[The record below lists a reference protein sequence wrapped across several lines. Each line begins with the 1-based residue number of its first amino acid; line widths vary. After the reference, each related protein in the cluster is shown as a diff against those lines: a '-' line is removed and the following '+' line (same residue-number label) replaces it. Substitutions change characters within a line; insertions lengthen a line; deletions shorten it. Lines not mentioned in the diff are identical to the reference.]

1 VSAESNGFAVLA
13 RSLLPIAAMRAM
25 NRSRGAAAIIVLA
38 LCAASCGGGG
48 GHGAGGGGSTPPPPT
63 QPAPPPPPPPNRAP
77 AATNDVLRADGAALS
92 SIAVL
97 ANDTDPDNDQLT
109 VTIEEGAPIGTAT
122 ANSDGTVRIDALPGG
137 FKGVTRF
144 RYRVTDPGG
153 LTSVA
158 TAVVFVGTDPFR
170 VLFAGDANANGNV
183 EVYLANFL
191 ATPTAVT
198 AATDGTLRLAG
209 FLASDNGTTVAYR
222 RADTATPATT
232 DLSFVRTATPSQ
244 QVRIALP
251 SGTTLTQAADG
262 SDQYRISPDG
272 QWIAFIAKDT
282 AGAQAAYVLNV
293 ATPTTVTKVNVIGAA
308 YATLPR
314 FASNSLSLYL
324 LASPSTNGA
333 NKSLYVDD
341 LASATVS
348 TLSTPNAV
356 ASADDVL
363 DYAIAPDQS
372 RALIRANRGGREGLY
387 FIDASH
393 LQTEVKV
400 NHALAQ
406 NEQILE
412 STLSTAPGSGGGALV
427 QRVAYTTKT
436 TTILGVPLAYT
447 IYVAEVSATP
457 NPRAVATYAA
467 GPLQV
472 VRLRPDDGAVLYAKD
487 GQILETVIDG
497 GTSPQTVGAGLDA
510 WYDSTGN
517 IAVLKQSLP
526 SGGTPPSYNALAVS
540 VRGSFG
546 STLPLGTPAA
556 AASYFDL
563 SGVNR
568 GVVIL
573 GEGPTTGAAPT
584 RARLALVNAVA
595 PDKLLYLADFQSP
608 LQLTSAAAQVVS
620 N

>member
-1 VSAESNGFAVLA
+1 
-13 RSLLPIAAMRAM
+13 M
-25 NRSRGAAAIIVLA
+25 
-38 LCAASCGGGG
+38 
-48 GHGAGGGGSTPPPPT
+48 
-63 QPAPPPPPPPNRAP
+63 
-77 AATNDVLRADGAALS
+77 NDVLRADGAALS
-92 SIAVL
+92 SIPVL
-97 ANDTDPDNDQLT
+97 ANDTDPDNDRLT
-109 VTIEEGAPIGTAT
+109 VTIEEAPPIGTAT
-122 ANSDGTVRIDALPGG
+122 ANADGTVRIDSLPGG

-153 LTSVA
+153 LSSVA
-158 TAVVFVGTDPFR
+158 TAVVFIGTDPFR
-170 VLFAGDANANGNV
+170 VLFAGDVNANGNA
-183 EVYLANFL
+183 EVYLADFL
-191 ATPTAVT
+191 ATPTTVT
-198 AATDGTLRLAG
+198 AATNGTLRMTG
-209 FLASDNGTTVAYR
+209 FLASDNGSTVVYR

-232 DLSFVRTATPSQ
+232 DLSFARTATPSQ

-251 SGTTLTQAADG
+251 TGTTLMQAADG
-262 SDQYRISPDG
+262 SDQYGVSPDG
-272 QWIAFIAKDT
+272 NWIAFIAKDGT
-282 AGAQAAYVLNV
+282 GAQAAYVLNV
-293 ATPTTVTKVNVIGAA
+293 ATPATVAKVNVIGAQ
-308 YATLPR
+308 YATSLR
-314 FASNSLSLYL
+314 FSSNSKSLNL

-341 LASATVS
+341 LASAAVS
-348 TLSTPNAV
+348 LISAPNAV

-363 DYAIAPDQS
+363 DYAMAPDQS
-372 RALIRANRGGREGLY
+372 RALIRANRGGREGFY

-412 STLSTAPGSGGGALV
+412 STLSLAPGLGGSVLV

-436 TTILGVPLAYT
+436 TNLLGLSLAYT

-457 NPRAVATYAA
+457 NPRVVATYAA

-472 VRLRPDDGAVLYAKD
+472 VGLRPDDGALLYAKG
-487 GQILETVIDG
+487 GQILEVVVDG
-497 GTSPQTVGAGLDA
+497 STSPQTVGAGLDA

-517 IAVLKQSLP
+517 IALLQQSLP
-526 SGGTPPSYNALAVS
+526 SGGSPPAYNALAVS

-556 AASYFDL
+556 AAAYFNL
-563 SGVNR
+563 SGFGR

-573 GEGPTTGAAPT
+573 GEGPTTGAAPA

-608 LQLTSAAAQVVS
+608 LQLTSEAAQVVS

>member
-1 VSAESNGFAVLA
+1 
-13 RSLLPIAAMRAM
+13 M
-25 NRSRGAAAIIVLA
+25 
-38 LCAASCGGGG
+38 
-48 GHGAGGGGSTPPPPT
+48 
-63 QPAPPPPPPPNRAP
+63 
-77 AATNDVLRADGAALS
+77 RADGAALN

-97 ANDTDPDNDQLT
+97 ANDTDPDSNPLT
-109 VTIEEGAPIGTAT
+109 VTIEEAPPIGTAT
-122 ANSDGTVRIDALPGG
+122 ANTDGTVRIDSLPGG

-183 EVYLANFL
+183 EVYVANFL

-198 AATDGTLRLAG
+198 AATNGTLRLSG
-209 FLASDNGTTVAYR
+209 FLASDNGSTVVYR
-222 RADTATPATT
+222 RADTATPSTT
-232 DLSFVRTATPSQ
+232 DLSFVQTATPTQ
-244 QVRIALP
+244 QVGITLA
-251 SGTTLTQAADG
+251 SGTTLAQAADG
-262 SDQYRISPDG
+262 SDQYRVSPNG
-272 QWIAFIAKDT
+272 QWIVFVAKDG

-293 ATPTTVTKVNVIGAA
+293 ATPATVTKVNVPGAQ
-308 YATLPR
+308 YATAPR
-314 FASNSLSLYL
+314 FASNSQSLYL

-333 NKSLYVDD
+333 NKSLYVND
-341 LASATVS
+341 LASSAVS
-348 TLSTPNAV
+348 LLSAPNAV

-387 FIDASH
+387 FINASQ

-400 NHALAQ
+400 SHALAQ

-412 STLSTAPGSGGGALV
+412 STLGLAPGVGGSVLV

-447 IYVAEVSATP
+447 IYVADVSATP
-457 NPRAVATYAA
+457 NPRSVATYAS
-467 GPLQV
+467 GPLRV
-472 VRLRPDDGAVLYAKD
+472 VGLRPDDGALLYAKD
-487 GQILETVIDG
+487 GQILETVLDG
-497 GTSPQTVGAGLDA
+497 SSSPQTVGAGIDA

-517 IAVLKQSLP
+517 IALLKQSLP
-526 SGGTPPSYNALAVS
+526 SGGTPPTYNALAVS
-540 VRGSFG
+540 TRGSFG

-563 SGVNR
+563 SGFNR
-568 GVVIL
+568 GVAVL
-573 GEGPTTGAAPT
+573 GEGPTTGAAPA
-584 RARLALVNAVA
+584 RARLAVVNAVA
-595 PDKLLYLADFQSP
+595 PDKLLYLTDFQSP